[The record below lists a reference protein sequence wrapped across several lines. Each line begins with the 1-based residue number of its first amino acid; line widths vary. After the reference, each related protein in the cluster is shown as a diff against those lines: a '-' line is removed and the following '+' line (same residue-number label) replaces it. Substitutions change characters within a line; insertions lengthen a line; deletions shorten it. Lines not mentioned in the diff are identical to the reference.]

1 MQKKKT
7 MDEKRPDY
15 FLILNIF
22 ALILIGIIMVF
33 SASPTMGLKAG
44 DPYLYFKRHIFYVVL
59 GIIAFN
65 FALRTNFEKLKKNA
79 PIILIISL
87 LLLLL
92 PFVPG
97 FGLRISG
104 AKRWIH
110 IASFSFQP
118 SEFTKLALIIFLST
132 TLPKIKKI
140 LPYFFVGVLPI
151 LGLFGFI
158 FAVLLKQ
165 PDLGTAL
172 VVSSITFSLLFIAGM
187 QIKHLLGLLICGIL
201 GVGVLS
207 FTSTYR
213 LRRIMAFIDPWKDP
227 LNVGFHIIQ
236 SLLAV
241 GSGGLFG
248 LGLGN
253 SRQKLFYLPQQYTD
267 FIFAIL
273 CEEMGYIGGAVVIFL
288 FAIFVIRSLRLAK
301 FIQDDFSRLM
311 VVGITTWV
319 GMQAFMNMAV
329 VTSLIPTTGIP
340 LPFISYGGTSFVI
353 TLYACGL
360 LIKASRHGR
369 LSTKDAKIT

>member
-1 MQKKKT
+1 

>member
-1 MQKKKT
+1 
-7 MDEKRPDY
+7 MDKKRPDY
-15 FLILNIF
+15 LLIINII
-22 ALILIGIIMVF
+22 LLVLIGIIMVF

-44 DPYLYFKRHIFYVVL
+44 DPYLYFKRHLFYLIL

-65 FALRTNFEKLKKNA
+65 FALKTNFEQLKKNA
-79 PIILIISL
+79 PLILGISIV
-87 LLLLL
+87 LLLL

-97 FGLRISG
+97 FGMRISG

-151 LGLFGFI
+151 LGLFGLI
-158 FAVLLKQ
+158 FAILLKQ

-172 VVSSITFSLLFIAGM
+172 VIAFITFSMLFVAGM
-187 QIKHLLGLLICGIL
+187 QIKHLAGILLCGIL

-207 FTSTYR
+207 FTSSYR

-241 GSGGLFG
+241 GSGGFFG

-273 CEEMGYIGGAVVIFL
+273 CEEMGFIGGAAVIFL
-288 FAIFVIRSLRLAK
+288 FAIFVIRSLRLSK
-301 FIQDDFSRLM
+301 FIEDDFSRLM
-311 VVGITTWV
+311 VIGITAWV

-360 LIKASRHGR
+360 LVKASRHGR
-369 LSTKDAKIT
+369 LNTKEIKTA